1 VTRRI
6 LSAADDLGLTEEGRS
21 DYRRRV
27 RLLFDEGCVML
38 GPEQASKLFREQA
51 RSQRKPGKGK
61 RPPPPRERKG
71 AHDPEGDRL
80 LLQLWKSGRNG
91 MSKRDFARMALKNHA
106 VKIGGK
112 VRPQDKPAQIDIAV
126 NSLVRRLNRAIQND
140 A

>member
-1 VTRRI
+1 MTRRI

-61 RPPPPRERKG
+61 RPPPPRKRKG
-71 AHDPEGDRL
+71 AHDPEGDPQEADRL
-80 LLQLWKSGRNG
+80 KDLAEKDRRTVSNFVRNLIADTLRAG
-91 MSKRDFARMALKNHA
+91 NAKDHPHA
-106 VKIGGK
+106 
-112 VRPQDKPAQIDIAV
+112 A
-126 NSLVRRLNRAIQND
+126 
-140 A
+140 

>member
-1 VTRRI
+1 
-6 LSAADDLGLTEEGRS
+6 
-21 DYRRRV
+21 
-27 RLLFDEGCVML
+27 M
-38 GPEQASKLFREQA
+38 
-51 RSQRKPGKGK
+51 
-61 RPPPPRERKG
+61 
-71 AHDPEGDRL
+71 

>member
-1 VTRRI
+1 
-6 LSAADDLGLTEEGRS
+6 
-21 DYRRRV
+21 
-27 RLLFDEGCVML
+27 
-38 GPEQASKLFREQA
+38 
-51 RSQRKPGKGK
+51 
-61 RPPPPRERKG
+61 
-71 AHDPEGDRL
+71 
-80 LLQLWKSGRNG
+80 